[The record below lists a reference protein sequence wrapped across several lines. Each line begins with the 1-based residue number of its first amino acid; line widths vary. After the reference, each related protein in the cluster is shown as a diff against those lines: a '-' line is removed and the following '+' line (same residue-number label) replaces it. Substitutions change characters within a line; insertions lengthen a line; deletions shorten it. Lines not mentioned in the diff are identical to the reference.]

1 MDFAAELDL
10 FVGPPFGKPVV
21 AGAVSGYGI
30 LDMPT
35 QVVADGM
42 VLTTEYKLTV
52 RTDQF
57 GGLRYG
63 DAVTVD
69 GLSYEV
75 REPLLIDDGLL
86 TELLLTRLEV
96 VVKYIT
102 TLAGL
107 RLKTLNDKQIVAL

>member
-1 MDFAAELDL
+1 MSFASDLDL
-10 FVGPPFGKPVV
+10 LLGPPFGKAVV

-35 QVVADGM
+35 QVIADGM

-57 GGLRYG
+57 GGLKYG

-69 GLSYEV
+69 GLSYAV
-75 REPLLIDDGLL
+75 REPMLIDDGLF

-96 VVKYIT
+96 VAKFIT

-107 RLKTLNDKQIVAL
+107 KLKTLDDKQIVTL

>member
-1 MDFAAELDL
+1 MSFAADLDL
-10 FVGPPFGKPVV
+10 MLGQPFGKVVV

-35 QVVADGM
+35 QVIADGM

-57 GGLRYG
+57 GSLKYG

-69 GLSYEV
+69 GAAYVV
-75 REPLLIDDGLL
+75 REPMMLEDGLL
-86 TELLLTRLEV
+86 TELILT
-96 VVKYIT
+96 KS
-102 TLAGL
+102 
-107 RLKTLNDKQIVAL
+107 

>member
-1 MDFAAELDL
+1 MSFAADLDL
-10 FVGPPFGKPVV
+10 LVGPPFGKPVT

-42 VLTTEYKLTV
+42 VLTTDYKLTV

-57 GGLRYG
+57 GSLKYG

-69 GLSYEV
+69 GASYVV
-75 REPLLIDDGLL
+75 REPMLIDDGLL
-86 TELLLTRLEV
+86 TEVLLT
-96 VVKYIT
+96 KS
-102 TLAGL
+102 
-107 RLKTLNDKQIVAL
+107 